1 MINPELM
8 RLLETSDVLD
18 VLGDA
23 VSYQLQKIHNV
34 QRTNEGRDWYDE
46 LPKIVKGKF
55 DSYREDYEHLSRILK
70 LEQEQIKTE
79 MNKGYYYWRLLRS
92 ACHTY
97 RNDLI
102 EYDQQLSQEFNLQAT
117 EAISD
122 NAVLNDCI
130 EVLDQ
135 HAIEK

>member
-1 MINPELM
+1 MK
-8 RLLETSDVLD
+8 LLEMSDVLD
-18 VLGDA
+18 VLKDS

-55 DSYREDYEHLSRILK
+55 DNYKEDYEHLSQILK
-70 LEQEQIKTE
+70 LESAQIRIE

-97 RNDLI
+97 RNDLV
-102 EYDQQLSQEFNLQAT
+102 EYDQQLSHEFNLQET

-122 NAVLNDCI
+122 NIVLNDSI
-130 EVLDQ
+130 GILDQ

>member
-8 RLLETSDVLD
+8 KLLETSDVLD
-18 VLGDA
+18 VLGDS

-46 LPKIVKGKF
+46 LPQIVKGKF
-55 DSYREDYEHLSRILK
+55 DSYREDYGHLSRILK

-102 EYDQQLSQEFNLQAT
+102 EYDQQLSQEFNLQVT

-130 EVLDQ
+130 EILDQ

>member
-8 RLLETSDVLD
+8 KLLETSDVLD
-18 VLGDA
+18 VLGDS

-34 QRTNEGRDWYDE
+34 QRTNEGRDWYNE

-55 DSYREDYEHLSRILK
+55 DSYQEDYEHLSIILK
-70 LEQEQIKTE
+70 LESEQMLIE
-79 MNKGYYYWRLLRS
+79 MSKGYYYWRLLRS

-102 EYDQQLSQEFNLQAT
+102 EYDQQLSHEFNLQET

-122 NAVLNDCI
+122 NIALNDCI
-130 EVLDQ
+130 GVLDQ

>member
-97 RNDLI
+97 RNDLM

>member
-34 QRTNEGRDWYDE
+34 QRTNEGRDWYNE

-55 DSYREDYEHLSRILK
+55 VSYREDYEHLSGILK

-97 RNDLI
+97 RNDLM

-117 EAISD
+117 EAISE

>member
-1 MINPELM
+1 MK
-8 RLLETSDVLD
+8 LLETSDVLD
-18 VLGDA
+18 VLKDS

-55 DSYREDYEHLSRILK
+55 DSYKEDYEHLSQILK
-70 LEQEQIKTE
+70 LEPEQIRTE
-79 MNKGYYYWRLLRS
+79 MSKGYYYWRLLRS

-97 RNDLI
+97 RNDLV
-102 EYDQQLSQEFNLQAT
+102 EYDQQLSHEFNLQET

-122 NAVLNDCI
+122 NIVLNDSI
-130 EVLDQ
+130 GILDQ

>member
-1 MINPELM
+1 MK
-8 RLLETSDVLD
+8 LLDTSDVLD
-18 VLGDA
+18 VLGDS
-23 VSYQLQKIHNV
+23 VTYQLKKIHNV

-46 LPKIVKGKF
+46 LPAIVGAKF
-55 DSYREDYEHLSRILK
+55 DNYKEDYEHLSRILK
-70 LEQEQIKTE
+70 AEPEQIKTE

-97 RNDLI
+97 RNDLV
-102 EYDQQLSQEFNLQAT
+102 EYDQQLNQEFNLQET

-122 NAVLNDCI
+122 NNVLNECI
-130 EVLDQ
+130 GVLDQ

>member
-8 RLLETSDVLD
+8 KLLETSDVLD
-18 VLGDA
+18 VLGDS

-34 QRTNEGRDWYDE
+34 QRTNEGRDWHDE

-55 DSYREDYEHLSRILK
+55 DSYCEDYGHLSRILK
-70 LEQEQIKTE
+70 LEPEQIRAE

-97 RNDLI
+97 RNDLT
-102 EYDQQLSQEFNLQAT
+102 EYDQQLSQEFNLPIT
-117 EAISD
+117 EAISE
-122 NAVLNDCI
+122 NIVLNDCI
-130 EVLDQ
+130 EILDQ

>member
-1 MINPELM
+1 MK
-8 RLLETSDVLD
+8 LLETSDVLD
-18 VLGDA
+18 VLGDS

-34 QRTNEGRDWYDE
+34 QRTNEGRDWYDK
-46 LPKIVKGKF
+46 LPKIVRGKF
-55 DSYREDYEHLSRILK
+55 DSYREDYEHLSIILK
-70 LEQEQIKTE
+70 LEPEQIRAE

-97 RNDLI
+97 RNDLV
-102 EYDQQLSQEFNLQAT
+102 EYDRQLSQEFNLQET
-117 EAISD
+117 EAISG
-122 NAVLNDCI
+122 NIVLNDCI

>member
-1 MINPELM
+1 
-8 RLLETSDVLD
+8 
-18 VLGDA
+18 
-23 VSYQLQKIHNV
+23 
-34 QRTNEGRDWYDE
+34 
-46 LPKIVKGKF
+46 
-55 DSYREDYEHLSRILK
+55 
-70 LEQEQIKTE
+70 

>member
-8 RLLETSDVLD
+8 KLLETSDVLD
-18 VLGDA
+18 VLKDS
-23 VSYQLQKIHNV
+23 VLYQLQKIHNV

-46 LPKIVKGKF
+46 LPEIVRGKF
-55 DSYREDYEHLSRILK
+55 DSYKEDYQYLSQILK
-70 LEQEQIKTE
+70 LESDQIRTE

-102 EYDQQLSQEFNLQAT
+102 EYDQQLSHEFNLQET

-122 NAVLNDCI
+122 NAVLNDSI
-130 EVLDQ
+130 GILDL

>member
-8 RLLETSDVLD
+8 QLLETSDVLD
-18 VLGDA
+18 VLGDS

-46 LPKIVKGKF
+46 LPKIVRGKF
-55 DSYREDYEHLSRILK
+55 DSYREDYDHLSRILK
-70 LEQEQIKTE
+70 LEPEQIRTE

-97 RNDLI
+97 RNDLV

-122 NAVLNDCI
+122 NIVLNDCI

-135 HAIEK
+135 HAVEK

>member
-8 RLLETSDVLD
+8 KLLETSDVLD
-18 VLGDA
+18 VLKDS
-23 VSYQLQKIHNV
+23 VLYQLQKIHNV

-46 LPKIVKGKF
+46 LPEIVRGKF
-55 DSYREDYEHLSRILK
+55 DSYKEDYEYLSQILK
-70 LEQEQIKTE
+70 LEPGQIRTE

-102 EYDQQLSQEFNLQAT
+102 EYDQQLSHEFNLQET

-122 NAVLNDCI
+122 NAVLNDSI
-130 EVLDQ
+130 GILDL